1 MLDGGVSSGVS
12 DFNSDVFHQI
22 EKALKTAWPSVDRAV
37 PYIMTGAS
45 DSRYFDNIS
54 DNCFR
59 FLPFLIDEQQ
69 LNSIHGVNENVDL
82 STLAPA
88 VNYYRILMQEVSS

>member
-37 PYIMTGAS
+37 PYIMT

>member
-1 MLDGGVSSGVS
+1 MKSPHLL
-12 DFNSDVFHQI
+12 
-22 EKALKTAWPSVDRAV
+22 ALYHMSNKWGAV
-37 PYIMTGAS
+37 QS

-82 STLAPA
+82 STLVPA
-88 VNYYRILMQEVSS
+88 VHYYRILMQEVSS